1 MYINKFRKKG
11 NAAIPTDPD
20 NPAIYQFPLRDRQVL
35 HAYMGLVP
43 HERPPGD
50 GIVTIPLYCHNII
63 KTVVN
68 CNYNFI

>member
-11 NAAIPTDPD
+11 NALTRTTPQ
-20 NPAIYQFPLRDRQVL
+20 YQFPLRDRQVL

-43 HERPPGD
+43 HKRPPGD